1 MRNEMVTTF
10 LTSWKIMPQLVVI
23 WNGDLK
29 IDTVLVIAVLLW
41 MIRTRS

>member
-1 MRNEMVTTF
+1 MVTTF
-10 LTSWKIMPQLVVI
+10 LASWKIMPQLVVI

-29 IDTVLVIAVLLW
+29 IDTVLVIVVLLW